1 MKRTTLKSSQF
12 RKEREASWRELDALV
27 ARMEQRSGVALEPSE
42 LMRLPTLYRA
52 ALSSLSVAR
61 GISLDR
67 SLLAYLENLA
77 NRAYF
82 QIYGPR
88 ASLGEVLG
96 DFFARSWPAAVR
108 AIGRPLLLSIAV
120 TVLAALAGYWLT
132 IGRSRMVLHLRAEI
146 WRSGRTPAC
155 LDRIAARGAVRRRRR
170 RWRRR

>member
-27 ARMEQRSGVALEPSE
+27 ARMEQRSAVALEPSE

-61 GISLDR
+61 AISLDR
-67 SLLAYLENLA
+67 SLLGYLENLA

-88 ASLGEVLG
+88 AGLGEVLG
-96 DFFARSWPAAVR
+96 GFFARSWPAAVR
-108 AIGRPLLLSIAV
+108 AIGRPVLLSIAV
-120 TVLAALAGYWLT
+120 TTLAALAGYWLT
-132 IGRSRMVLHLRAEI
+132 IGRSSNGTTR
-146 WRSGRTPAC
+146 
-155 LDRIAARGAVRRRRR
+155 
-170 RWRRR
+170 

>member
-27 ARMEQRSGVALEPSE
+27 ARMERRSGVALEPSE

-61 GISLDR
+61 AISLDR

-96 DFFARSWPAAVR
+96 TFFARSWPAVVLR
-108 AIGRPLLLSIAV
+108 WSSIAIRRATV
-120 TVLAALAGYWLT
+120 TSH
-132 IGRSRMVLHLRAEI
+132 GRSDCCPCAPSRCALRHA
-146 WRSGRTPAC
+146 RSSVSWTMSSARCRSPPVSRSTNISNGPAC
-155 LDRIAARGAVRRRRR
+155 SS
-170 RWRRR
+170 